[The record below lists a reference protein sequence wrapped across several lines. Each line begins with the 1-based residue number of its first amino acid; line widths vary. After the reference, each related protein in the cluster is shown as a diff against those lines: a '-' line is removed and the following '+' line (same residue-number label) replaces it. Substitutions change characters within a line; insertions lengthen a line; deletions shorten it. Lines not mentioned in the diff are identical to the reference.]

1 MMKTIPVTEAIGK
14 RLCQDLTQIIP
25 GEKKGPRF
33 RKGHLVTAA
42 DVPVLLAMGKAHLY
56 VETERPGWLHEEEAA
71 RLLYA
76 LCDNQY
82 FTPSEIKEGKIEA
95 LATADGLLQVDQ
107 ERLVLVNSFGEM
119 MIATKPSYFT
129 LRKGEVAAGMRV
141 IPLYIEAEK
150 LQAVRQKVHSLS
162 SEPLIQLAPFT
173 PKKVAILT
181 TGSEVFHG
189 RIQDGFAPVLK
200 EKLAAY
206 PTEIILH
213 TVLDDNKEMIVAA
226 IHEAEVAGADI
237 ILCTGG
243 MSVDADDLTPG
254 AIKIA
259 AKELITYGTPVLPGA
274 MFALAYGKS
283 GAAIMG
289 LPGAVMFSKK
299 TVFDL
304 ILPRVMADLPV
315 TKTEIAQLGYGG
327 LL

>member
-254 AIKIA
+254 AIKTA
-259 AKELITYGTPVLPGA
+259 AKELITYGTPVLPGS

-315 TKTEIAQLGYGG
+315 TKAEIAQLGYGG